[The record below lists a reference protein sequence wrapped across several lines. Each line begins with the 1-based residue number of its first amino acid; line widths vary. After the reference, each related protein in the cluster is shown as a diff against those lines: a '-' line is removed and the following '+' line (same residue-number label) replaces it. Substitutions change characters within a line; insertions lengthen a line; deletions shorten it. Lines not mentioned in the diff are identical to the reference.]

1 MGVHW
6 TCCVCEQQVED
17 HQYDSDERM
26 CEDCLEEQESDDFE
40 FDFKKNEERKRKK
53 VDNEKFWRDEVYLYL
68 EKLRESGETNMF
80 GAGVY
85 VQKHFGL
92 PKDRARKYLADWM
105 SQYNGEE

>member
-26 CEDCLEEQESDDFE
+26 CEDCLYVEDSPVKSTKDT
-40 FDFKKNEERKRKK
+40 
-53 VDNEKFWRDEVYLYL
+53 FWRDEVYLYL
-68 EKLRESGETNMF
+68 EQLKESGETNMF

-85 VQKHFGL
+85 LEKHFKL
-92 PKDRARKYLADWM
+92 PKGKAREYLADWM
-105 SQYNGEE
+105 KQYNQGE